1 MNWFDVAIIIFIFF
15 FVAIEVE
22 GCHLCFLQKT
32 LPRRL
37 QRLQLLPVSPN
48 QLQPSEYVIEYSGN
62 PAVTYRSVGRRMT
75 AIKSSENDNMPLV
88 WKQSE
93 ENDENGTDDK
103 EVLNSDNDDQGL
115 KDLMV
120 SWIKWYR
127 NTLSPIMPPNCRFLP
142 SCSNYAIDAIETY
155 GAVKGGV
162 LTAWRILRCN
172 PFGGA
177 GYDPPIW
184 PPPGFF
190 AGSNKQRW

>member
-1 MNWFDVAIIIFIFF
+1 MYRWLDVAILLFL
-15 FVAIEVE
+15 VVVKVK

-32 LPRRL
+32 LPRLRRI
-37 QRLQLLPVSPN
+37 QVDPN
-48 QLQPSEYVIEYSGN
+48 QPLPSPEYVVGNSGVS
-62 PAVTYRSVGRRMT
+62 AVLYRSVGRQLT
-75 AIKSSENDNMPLV
+75 AIDSSEHDNVQLV

-93 ENDENGTDDK
+93 EDDDSRSNSDTDDK
-103 EVLNSDNDDQGL
+103 KVSNKDDNDDQGL
-115 KDLMV
+115 KELMI

-127 NTLSPIMPPNCRFLP
+127 NTLSPIMPPNCRFFP
-142 SCSNYAIDAIETY
+142 SCSNYAIQAIETH
-155 GAVKGGV
+155 GAIKGGV